1 MNLEAL
7 RKRLA
12 EIVAQLDSFKDVET
26 FSDEQIESIN
36 GLNEEYET
44 ICKNI
49 EAAEKIAAMQSTAQ
63 TSQRQTQPEKPAQ
76 RSNIQVTHPKN
87 VEDNYGFESAG
98 HYFMAIKDFAIGKVD
113 QRLTKIL
120 DASQSEGVGADGGF
134 LVPADMRQEIQKKI
148 MGDDSL
154 LPRTRQF
161 RTSSNKLE
169 LPVNEVAPWD
179 GSGIQ
184 AYWEGEETVHL
195 PSKTK
200 FDLAEW
206 KLRKLTA
213 YVTVTDELM
222 EDAPAIESYIRQE
235 APEALVHK
243 INTAIISGDGV
254 GKPTGFLNSLFKYKV
269 SKEAGQAAD
278 TIRFENINNMFGRLL
293 PQSVG
298 RAFWLVHP
306 ATLPQLRAMK
316 FDNAAASPVPVYLPG
331 NSVAGS
337 PYGTLMGLPIVVKMG
352 GVKALGD
359 EGDISLV
366 DLSYYYSIVKTTGF
380 KSEVNPYILWDRD
393 AKAMKFQ
400 IRLGGHCPYKAPVT
414 TENGSFEM
422 SSFITLADRA

>member
-1 MNLEAL
+1 MNLEAM

-12 EIVAQLDSFKDVET
+12 EIVGQLDEFKNLENFT
-26 FSDEQIESIN
+26 DEQIDSIN
-36 GLNEEYET
+36 ALNEECET
-44 ICKNI
+44 LSKNI
-49 EAAEKIAAMQSTAQ
+49 EAAEKIESMTQAVSMSN
-63 TSQRQTQPEKPAQ
+63 RKTQPEAPTSQK
-76 RSNIQVTHPKN
+76 RVTVAHPKH

-98 HYFMAIKDFAIGKVD
+98 HYFLAIKDFSVGKVD
-113 QRLTKIL
+113 PRLTKIL
-120 DASQSEGVGADGGF
+120 DASHSEGVGADGGF

-161 RTSSNKLE
+161 KTSSNKLE

-184 AYWEGEETVHL
+184 AYWEGEESVHQA
-195 PSKTK
+195 SKTK

-213 YVTVTDELM
+213 YVTVTDELL

-243 INTAIISGDGV
+243 INNAIISGDGV

-269 SKEAGQAAD
+269 LKEAGQAAD

-293 PQSVG
+293 PQSIG

-414 TENGSFEM
+414 TENGGFQM
-422 SSFITLADRA
+422 SSFVTLEDRA